1 VEAIQAFQSALF
13 THIGTIRYTDGR
25 SKTQRNFARDAK
37 KLETHAGILPI
48 VGRAGHL
55 GDLRFFAKRE
65 LFYTPFLGMAA
76 YFLNFVFLSRRWE
89 KDRHKLGR
97 IFGEM
102 TQVDDG

>member
-1 VEAIQAFQSALF
+1 
-13 THIGTIRYTDGR
+13 
-25 SKTQRNFARDAK
+25 
-37 KLETHAGILPI
+37 
-48 VGRAGHL
+48 
-55 GDLRFFAKRE
+55 
-65 LFYTPFLGMAA
+65 MAA